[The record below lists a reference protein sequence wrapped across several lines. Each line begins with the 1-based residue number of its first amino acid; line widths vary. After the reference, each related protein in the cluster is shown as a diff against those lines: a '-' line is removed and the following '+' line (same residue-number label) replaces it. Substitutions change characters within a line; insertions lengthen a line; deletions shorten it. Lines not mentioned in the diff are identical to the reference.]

1 MAIEL
6 RRVAVIGG
14 VRIPFCR
21 SNTFYADQSNLDMMA
36 GALNGLVDRYG
47 LKGQHIDEVVG
58 GAVVTH
64 SKDFNLAREAVLST
78 KLAPST
84 PGVTLIQACGTS
96 LQSALMSAAKIASG
110 EIESAISVGSD
121 TTSDAP
127 IVFSKKF
134 SKRLIEAQQG
144 KSALDKVKAF

>member
-1 MAIEL
+1 MAREL

-21 SNTFYADQSNLDMMA
+21 SNTLYADQSNLDMMA

-64 SKDFNLAREAVLST
+64 SKDFNLAR
-78 KLAPST
+78 
-84 PGVTLIQACGTS
+84 
-96 LQSALMSAAKIASG
+96 
-110 EIESAISVGSD
+110 
-121 TTSDAP
+121 
-127 IVFSKKF
+127 
-134 SKRLIEAQQG
+134 
-144 KSALDKVKAF
+144 